1 MSLWVGTLDKIH
13 PEQNAS
19 GTQGTAKTRIEHCNK
34 NFRRK
39 SGISE
44 PYTAAH
50 HECHNE
56 IGFQVEK
63 VPDGSCFLGIG
74 AYPFRMPDAHSVEH
88 KPEYTEHN
96 GRQQYVDCRDLIK
109 TDIRQHPKACNVESC
124 CKPYA
129 PAIASSAR
137 FFTW

>member
-1 MSLWVGTLDKIH
+1 MIPADKYTRSHQERPLFSMSLWFVPSDKIH

-19 GTQGTAKTRIEHCNK
+19 RTQGAAKTRIEHCNK
-34 NFRRK
+34 NFRRQ

-63 VPDGSCFLGIG
+63 VPDRSCFLWIR

-88 KPEYTEHN
+88 KPEHTEYHD
-96 GRQQYVDCRDLIK
+96 RQQYVDYRNPVK
-109 TDIRQHPKACNVESC
+109 SDIR
-124 CKPYA
+124 
-129 PAIASSAR
+129 
-137 FFTW
+137 